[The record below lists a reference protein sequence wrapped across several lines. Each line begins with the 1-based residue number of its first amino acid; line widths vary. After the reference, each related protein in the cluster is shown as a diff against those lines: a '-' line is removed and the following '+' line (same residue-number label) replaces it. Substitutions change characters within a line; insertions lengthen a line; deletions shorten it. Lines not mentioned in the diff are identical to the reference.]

1 MKTHAYRST
10 ELLIEYEQVQM
21 PFPNQELLSS
31 SQRSYGVTK
40 TLCNLRLVLGGKPG
54 GQLVI

>member
-1 MKTHAYRST
+1 
-10 ELLIEYEQVQM
+10 M

-54 GQLVI
+54 GQLVIWTTWAIRIKVLWKKYRK